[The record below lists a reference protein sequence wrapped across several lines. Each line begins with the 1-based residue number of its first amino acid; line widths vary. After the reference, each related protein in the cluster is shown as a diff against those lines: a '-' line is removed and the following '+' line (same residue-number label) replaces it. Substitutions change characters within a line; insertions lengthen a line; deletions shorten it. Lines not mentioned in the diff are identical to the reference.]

1 MNTVSKKPS
10 KPTAMNFLGSLTSEE
25 RPVVRL
31 ALDVVQPDP
40 NQPRQTWHGQDGY
53 IPPEAQ
59 TELENLAQSIRDQD
73 VIQPIIVREVGPN
86 SYMIVAGE
94 RRWRAAKLA
103 GKSDIPA
110 IVRQDMSALDVEMAQ
125 LAENVQRESMSDL
138 DTAKFVKSMLE
149 KYPNE
154 LQKKDLA
161 KLLNKHASYVSRMMA
176 FVDERWSHI
185 VDTGLITYASVLEQ
199 FRGLSTASQQA
210 LLDKAKERGTPV
222 TAADVHGAKREEKKE
237 SGSAVGASNEGKGS
251 DENSGRG
258 DEPGD
263 DDQQQAGGA
272 QDDLGRSVQD
282 ILESQRVEGEKY
294 QYKPSAEQSSDESPR
309 KAINDAGAEVVIGLP
324 TDPREVVKRDRFS
337 ETQEVKLSLG
347 QLAKLLD
354 TVEVNDN
361 ASLTISL
368 DVDLMRNAIENLG
381 GKVPDDANWMQMA
394 LVESLK

>member
-1 MNTVSKKPS
+1 MNTVTKKTS

-31 ALDVVQPDP
+31 ALDVVHPDP

-73 VIQPIIVREVGPN
+73 VIQPIIVREIGPN

-237 SGSAVGASNEGKGS
+237 SGSAVGASNEGKESG
-251 DENSGRG
+251 ENSGRG

-272 QDDLGRSVQD
+272 QDDLGKAVQN
-282 ILESQRVEGEKY
+282 ILDSQKVEGETY
-294 QYKPSAEQSSDESPR
+294 QYKPGAEQSGGESTR
-309 KAINDAGAEVVIGLP
+309 KPINDAGAEVVNGLP

-368 DVDLMRNAIENLG
+368 DVDLMRNAIESLG

>member
-1 MNTVSKKPS
+1 MNAVSKKSS

-103 GKSDIPA
+103 GKSVIPA

-199 FRGLSTASQQA
+199 FRGLSKASQQA

-237 SGSAVGASNEGKGS
+237 SGSAVGDSNEDKESG
-251 DENSGRG
+251 ENSGRG

-347 QLAKLLD
+347 QLVKLLD

-368 DVDLMRNAIENLG
+368 DVDLMRNAIESLG

>member
-1 MNTVSKKPS
+1 MNTVTKKTS

-31 ALDVVQPDP
+31 ALDVVHPDP

-73 VIQPIIVREVGPN
+73 VIQPIIVREIGPN

-237 SGSAVGASNEGKGS
+237 SGSAVGASNEGKESG
-251 DENSGRG
+251 DNSGRG

-272 QDDLGRSVQD
+272 QDDLGKAVQN
-282 ILESQRVEGEKY
+282 ILDSQKVEGETY
-294 QYKPSAEQSSDESPR
+294 QYKPGAEQSGGESTR
-309 KAINDAGAEVVIGLP
+309 KPINDAGAEVVNGLP

-368 DVDLMRNAIENLG
+368 DVDLMRNAIESLG

>member
-1 MNTVSKKPS
+1 MNTVSKKSS

-237 SGSAVGASNEGKGS
+237 SGSAVGASNEGRGS

-263 DDQQQAGGA
+263 DAQQQAGGA
-272 QDDLGRSVQD
+272 QDELGRSVQD

-368 DVDLMRNAIENLG
+368 DVDLMRNAIESLG

>member
-31 ALDVVQPDP
+31 ALDVVQPDT

-103 GKSDIPA
+103 GKSVIPA

-237 SGSAVGASNEGKGS
+237 SGSAVGDSNEDKESG
-251 DENSGRG
+251 ENSGRG

-347 QLAKLLD
+347 QLVKLLD

-368 DVDLMRNAIENLG
+368 DVDLMRNAIESLG

>member
-1 MNTVSKKPS
+1 MNTASKKAN

-94 RRWRAAKLA
+94 RRWRAARLA

-199 FRGLSTASQQA
+199 FRGLSTESQAA
-210 LLDKAKERGTPV
+210 LLDKAKARGTPV
-222 TAADVHGAKREEKKE
+222 TAADVHGAKKEERKE
-237 SGSAVGASNEGKGS
+237 SNSAGSGGDLEKTSS
-251 DENSGRG
+251 ENAGRD

-263 DDQQQAGGA
+263 NDQQQAGGA
-272 QDDLGRSVQD
+272 QDDLGKSVQN

-294 QYKPSAEQSSDESPR
+294 QYKPGTDHSEGETTRQHL
-309 KAINDAGAEVVIGLP
+309 NDAGAEVVNGLP

-354 TVEVNDN
+354 TVAVNDN

-368 DVDLMRNAIENLG
+368 DVELMRSAIESLG

>member
-103 GKSDIPA
+103 GKSVIPA

-199 FRGLSTASQQA
+199 FRGLSKASQQA

-237 SGSAVGASNEGKGS
+237 SGSAVGDSNEDKESG
-251 DENSGRG
+251 ENSGRG

-347 QLAKLLD
+347 QLVKLLD

-368 DVDLMRNAIENLG
+368 DVDLMRNAIESLG